1 MKHTVFTLAFLLLL
15 FAALAG
21 PAAAEDIRDGKN
33 SPLNLKEAL
42 IRGIENNLD
51 IKITR
56 MDIPISR
63 EAVTINESVFDAV
76 FDAGIFS
83 SDDESPVALSTTP
96 LDTVNIQSSGASA
109 GISKKTASGLS
120 SRLSFETYRIDDNTP
135 SLMLNPEYRNY
146 LVLDFTQPLWKDFG
160 ADINT
165 TSIKVAQN
173 QQKQAGLGYIS
184 RVNQIIRSI
193 ETTYYELAK
202 AIRTLDFQ
210 IESRELARTLL
221 DGNRKK
227 FDAGVVPVS
236 EVQRAET
243 AVASRD
249 EQVLYAR
256 QQAEIISDRL
266 KDLLDIRGE
275 DPLAGNM
282 IIPEA
287 IRIKD
292 TAFPVMEKALS
303 AALVNRPE
311 LQQQALEIDNRDM
324 KITYYANQKLPRID
338 LVATLGVNGFSGE
351 KRSNLSGDTDYEGNY
366 PDAFSGL
373 ADGDGY
379 EWKVGLAVAYPW
391 GNRAAKSRYHQ
402 AEQEKQRS
410 LYQYKRIES
419 TCETDVK
426 NAWVGVSRSL
436 ARVGVAER
444 FETLAAVTLDQEMK
458 RLEQGLSDT
467 FRILQY
473 QDDLIDAKI
482 RKITAIIDYNKGIS
496 DLYFSMGTIL
506 DHHKMK
512 VHLPHQGE

>member
-1 MKHTVFTLAFLLLL
+1 MLL
-15 FAALAG
+15 FAAIAG
-21 PAAAEDIRDGKN
+21 SAGAEEPNDAQNPSLTLRD
-33 SPLNLKEAL
+33 AL

-56 MDIPISR
+56 MDVPISQ
-63 EAVTINESVFDAV
+63 EAVIINESVFDPTLDATLLSSMDKSPIAV
-76 FDAGIFS
+76 SSTPSDNVKIETDGVMAGI
-83 SDDESPVALSTTP
+83 
-96 LDTVNIQSSGASA
+96 G
-109 GISKKTASGLS
+109 KKTSSGLS
-120 SRLSFETYRIDDNTP
+120 SRLSVETYRIDDNTP
-135 SLMLNPEYRNY
+135 SLLLAPEYRNY
-146 LVLDFTQPLWKDFG
+146 LVLDLTQPLLKDFG
-160 ADINT
+160 TKINT
-165 TSIKVAQN
+165 TNIKVAQN

-184 RVNQIIRSI
+184 RVNQIVRAI
-193 ETTYYELAK
+193 ETTYYDLAK
-202 AIRTLDFQ
+202 AIRTLEFQ

-249 EQVLYAR
+249 ELVLYAR

-275 DPLAGNM
+275 NTLWEKM
-282 IIPEA
+282 IIPET

-292 TAFPVMEKALS
+292 PDFPDMEETLA
-303 AALVNRPE
+303 AALKNRPE
-311 LQQQALEIDNRDM
+311 LQQQALEIDSRDM
-324 KITYYANQKLPRID
+324 KISYYNNQKLPRLD
-338 LVATLGVNGFSGE
+338 LVATMGINGLSGE
-351 KRSNLSGDTDYEGNY
+351 KRSVLLPDTEYGGSY
-366 PDAFSGL
+366 GDAFSSL

-379 EWKVGLAVAYPW
+379 EWKVGLTLAYPW
-391 GNRAAKSRYHQ
+391 GNRAAKSRYRQ
-402 AEQEKQRS
+402 AKQEKQRAV
-410 LYQYKRIES
+410 YQYKRIEG

-426 NAWVGVSRSL
+426 NAWVSAHRSL
-436 ARVGVAER
+436 ERFGVAQR
-444 FETLAAVTLDQEMK
+444 FESLAAVTLDQEMK

-482 RKITAIIDYNKGIS
+482 RKTAATVDYNKGIS

-506 DHHKMK
+506 DRHHMK
-512 VHLPHQGE
+512 VQLPSQGE